1 MGDRPGLDSGDVL
14 LAVTSLSFDI
24 AGLELFLPLMTGARM
39 ELASREA
46 AGDGARLL
54 ALLEGSGATVM
65 QATPVTWH
73 LLIEAGWRGGDG
85 LAVLC
90 GGEALPERLA
100 AELCERSESV
110 WNLYGPTETTVWSA
124 AGRVRPGERVVVG
137 PPVANTGLYLLDARL
152 VSVPAGIPGELWI
165 GGEGLARGYR
175 NQPGLT
181 AERFLPDPFSR
192 REGARMYRTG
202 DLARFRPDGTLDFLG
217 RADHQVKVRG
227 FRIELGEIEAALEAH
242 PEIERAVVLARGE
255 EGGRRL
261 VAWLVPR
268 GGVAAGADLA
278 IPELREELGRSLPD
292 YMIPSAWMLLEDLPL
307 TPNGKVDRRALPDP
321 EGGRLDLGAVY
332 IAPRSALEELVAGIW
347 ADVLRLERVG
357 VEESFF
363 ALGGHSLLAT
373 QVVSRI
379 GEALEIEVPLRRLF
393 ETPTVAGLC
402 ATLLREAASRKELER
417 AAALVLEL
425 LRLSDDEVDALLG
438 EAS

>member
-1 MGDRPGLDSGDVL
+1 
-14 LAVTSLSFDI
+14 
-24 AGLELFLPLMTGARM
+24 
-39 ELASREA
+39 
-46 AGDGARLL
+46 
-54 ALLEGSGATVM
+54 
-65 QATPVTWH
+65 
-73 LLIEAGWRGGDG
+73 
-85 LAVLC
+85 
-90 GGEALPERLA
+90 
-100 AELCERSESV
+100 
-110 WNLYGPTETTVWSA
+110 
-124 AGRVRPGERVVVG
+124 
-137 PPVANTGLYLLDARL
+137 
-152 VSVPAGIPGELWI
+152 
-165 GGEGLARGYR
+165 
-175 NQPGLT
+175 
-181 AERFLPDPFSR
+181 
-192 REGARMYRTG
+192 MYRTG

-402 ATLLREAASRKELER
+402 AALLCEAASRKELER